1 MIVMMMIAAAAAA
14 AGAMGQITKVD
25 VTVPKVPSHFLRF
38 SLLVLLRCCGYFQP
52 KGRSGHLALSCTPF
66 PPAQPL
72 NHGHVLLNLLF
83 VPCPLTLMH
92 GSEKR
97 KGPWVMK
104 LLLLY
109 DNALA
114 SLCIHYWLFV
124 YLSCPSFVPV
134 SIYNFSF
141 CTIIAP
147 FLHSS
152 LFFFRCHLSTLS
164 TFSASSSFHYLS
176 FCFPFRLCS
185 IPFLY
190 SFSLVLQI
198 QNVNFNIGI
207 ISFVFLTS
215 SQPSNFSLP
224 FLSFS

>member
-1 MIVMMMIAAAAAA
+1 
-14 AGAMGQITKVD
+14 
-25 VTVPKVPSHFLRF
+25 
-38 SLLVLLRCCGYFQP
+38 
-52 KGRSGHLALSCTPF
+52 
-66 PPAQPL
+66 
-72 NHGHVLLNLLF
+72 
-83 VPCPLTLMH
+83 
-92 GSEKR
+92 
-97 KGPWVMK
+97 MK

-152 LFFFRCHLSTLS
+152 LFLFRCHLSTLS

-198 QNVNFNIGI
+198 QNVNFNISI

-224 FLSFS
+224 FLSFSQNTSLKTPVSLTQSPSLFPAHNLDSFSLHSTPLTLTSI